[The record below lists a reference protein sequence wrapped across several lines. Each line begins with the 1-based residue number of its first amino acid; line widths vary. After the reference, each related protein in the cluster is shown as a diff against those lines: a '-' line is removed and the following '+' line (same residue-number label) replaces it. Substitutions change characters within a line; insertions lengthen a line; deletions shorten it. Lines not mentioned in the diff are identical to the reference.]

1 MKTATTADNSIGP
14 AGVSDNKPAG
24 QSQTATDERQQ
35 SEPSQTNGQSRRRP
49 ERVFRV
55 GNCWAT
61 VWCNEHQQKSGPN
74 QHTTRIIRSVNLERR
89 FWNEK
94 LKEGKGDWDSTS
106 SYGLG
111 DVHNALA
118 VLQLAADY
126 LKEAE
131 GDVTRDA

>member
-1 MKTATTADNSIGP
+1 MTTTATTVGRAAKTDGKET
-14 AGVSDNKPAG
+14 KPAD
-24 QSQTATDERQQ
+24 QSQARTDEQ
-35 SEPSQTNGQSRRRP
+35 SERSQTNGPPRRRP

-55 GNCWAT
+55 GSCWAT

-74 QHTTRIIRSVNLERR
+74 EHTTRIIRSVNLERR
-89 FWNEK
+89 FWNDK
-94 LKEGKGDWDSTS
+94 LKDGKGDWDSTS

-111 DVHNALA
+111 DVHNAMA

-126 LKEAE
+126 LKQAE

>member
-1 MKTATTADNSIGP
+1 MKTATTADKPVGP
-14 AGVSDNKPAG
+14 ASGKDKSADQGQATSDDP
-24 QSQTATDERQQ
+24 QQ
-35 SEPSQTNGQSRRRP
+35 SEPGPANGQPRRRP

-74 QHTTRIIRSVNLERR
+74 QHTTRIIRSVNLDRR

-94 LKEGKGDWDSTS
+94 LKDGRGDWDSTS

-126 LKEAE
+126 LKDAE

>member
-1 MKTATTADNSIGP
+1 MSTTATTAGRAAKADGKDKAADQGQAEADESSSSERSQANS
-14 AGVSDNKPAG
+14 
-24 QSQTATDERQQ
+24 QQ
-35 SEPSQTNGQSRRRP
+35 RRRP

-61 VWCNEHQQKSGPN
+61 LWCNEHQQKSGPN

-94 LKEGKGDWDSTS
+94 LKDGKGDWDSTTS
-106 SYGLG
+106 FGLG

-118 VLQLAADY
+118 VLQLAADH
-126 LKEAE
+126 LKVVE

>member
-1 MKTATTADNSIGP
+1 MSATATTTGRAAKSDAKDPRSGEQNQAD
-14 AGVSDNKPAG
+14 SDEHLSA
-24 QSQTATDERQQ
+24 ER
-35 SEPSQTNGQSRRRP
+35 SQTNGQQRRRP

-94 LKEGKGDWDSTS
+94 LKDGKGDWDSTTS
-106 SYGLG
+106 FGLG

-118 VLQLAADY
+118 VLTLAADH
-126 LKEAE
+126 LKYAE

>member
-1 MKTATTADNSIGP
+1 MSTTATTAARAAKTDGKETRP
-14 AGVSDNKPAG
+14 VD
-24 QSQTATDERQQ
+24 QSQAQMDEQ
-35 SEPSQTNGQSRRRP
+35 SSSERSQPNGQQRRRP

-89 FWNEK
+89 FWNDK
-94 LKEGKGDWDSTS
+94 LKDGKGDWDSTS

-126 LKEAE
+126 LKETE

>member
-1 MKTATTADNSIGP
+1 MTATATQAVRS
-14 AGVSDNKPAG
+14 G
-24 QSQTATDERQQ
+24 QS
-35 SEPSQTNGQSRRRP
+35 NGEKAPKRP

-55 GNCWAT
+55 GSCWAT
-61 VWCNEHQQKSGPN
+61 IWCNEHQLKVGPN
-74 QHTTRIIRSVNLERR
+74 EHTTRVIRSVHLERR

-94 LKEGKGDWDSTS
+94 LKDGKGDYDSSS

-126 LKEAE
+126 LKQVEAN
-131 GDVTRDA
+131 VTRDAQATSEVPF

>member
-1 MKTATTADNSIGP
+1 MKTATTADKP
-14 AGVSDNKPAG
+14 VGVPGGNKPAD
-24 QSQTATDERQQ
+24 QSQPTSDDRIQ
-35 SEPSQTNGQSRRRP
+35 SEGQANGQPRRRP

-74 QHTTRIIRSVNLERR
+74 QHTTRTIRSVNLDRR

-126 LKEAE
+126 LKATE
-131 GDVTRDA
+131 GDVSRDA

>member
-1 MKTATTADNSIGP
+1 MNTTATSRPARADGKETKP
-14 AGVSDNKPAG
+14 SDPG
-24 QSQTATDERQQ
+24 QARADESSS
-35 SEPSQTNGQSRRRP
+35 SERSQTNSQPRRRP

-94 LKEGKGDWDSTS
+94 LKDGKGDWDSTTS
-106 SYGLG
+106 FGLG

-126 LKEAE
+126 LKETE

>member
-1 MKTATTADNSIGP
+1 MTTTATTVGRAVKTDGKETKSADQNQARTDEQSQ
-14 AGVSDNKPAG
+14 SDNG
-24 QSQTATDERQQ
+24 HG
-35 SEPSQTNGQSRRRP
+35 NGQQRRRP

-74 QHTTRIIRSVNLERR
+74 RHTTRIIRSVNLERR

-118 VLQLAADY
+118 VLQLAADF
-126 LKEAE
+126 LKDAE

>member
-1 MKTATTADNSIGP
+1 MSTTATSVARPAKTDGKDVKAADQGQASTEMQSQSERGP
-14 AGVSDNKPAG
+14 A
-24 QSQTATDERQQ
+24 
-35 SEPSQTNGQSRRRP
+35 NGQPKRRP
-49 ERVFRV
+49 ERVFCV

-61 VWCNEHQQKSGPN
+61 VWCNERQQKSGPN
-74 QHTTRIIRSVNLERR
+74 QFTTQVIRSVNLERR

-94 LKEGKGDWDSTS
+94 LKVGKGDWDSS
-106 SYGLG
+106 SGYGLG

-126 LKEAE
+126 LKDAE

>member
-1 MKTATTADNSIGP
+1 MATATKADKSIGP
-14 AGVSDNKPAG
+14 IDGQETKPADKSQAQADQQTQTERG
-24 QSQTATDERQQ
+24 QS
-35 SEPSQTNGQSRRRP
+35 NGQSRRRP

-55 GNCWAT
+55 GNCWGT
-61 VWCNEHQQKSGPN
+61 VWCNEHLQKSGPN
-74 QHTTRIIRSVNLERR
+74 QHTTRTIRSVNLERR

-126 LKEAE
+126 
-131 GDVTRDA
+131 

>member
-1 MKTATTADNSIGP
+1 MSTTATTSGRATNADGQ
-14 AGVSDNKPAG
+14 VTKPADQG
-24 QSQTATDERQQ
+24 QARADEQ
-35 SEPSQTNGQSRRRP
+35 SSSERSPNIGQRRRP

-74 QHTTRIIRSVNLERR
+74 QHTTRLIRSVNLERR

-94 LKEGKGDWDSTS
+94 LKDGKGDWDSTTS
-106 SYGLG
+106 FGLG

-118 VLQLAADY
+118 VLQLAADH
-126 LKEAE
+126 LKDAE